1 MDTKES
7 LQQGEDFQTEWES
20 HFDEARD
27 SAMQEADDI
36 IMEVEHLVNDLDQ
49 TIKVE
54 DVLIVANAIN
64 EIVNLRYF
72 TLSSQVYGKYQDY
85 EEDFDYDFTAQII
98 DVLQDQLSFELKIGA
113 K

>member
-1 MDTKES
+1 METMEDFKK
-7 LQQGEDFQTEWES
+7 GDDFQTEWES

-36 IMEVEHLVNDLDQ
+36 IMEVEHLVDDLDQ

-64 EIVNLRYF
+64 EVVNLRYF
-72 TLSSQVYGKYQDY
+72 TLSSQVYGKHQDY

-98 DVLQDQLSFELKIGA
+98 DVLQDRLSFELKIGA